1 MNYPLSKYPKNGTHW
16 EKNVFIERQMKELRE
31 MEIERK
37 ERPLITHLPTV
48 SIKEILGEEGS

>member
-1 MNYPLSKYPKNGTHW
+1 MKYNLKW
-16 EKNVFIERQMKELRE
+16 LRAVLDAEDQVSLDYVEKELRE